1 MKTRQEM
8 ESIAPPLDGVRVLEV
23 SAFVA
28 APLAGATLAALG
40 ADVIRVDPPGGG
52 IDIDRWPVHGDV
64 SLYRAGLNQ
73 GKRSIELDLKSSAG
87 RDRLVKLLRDSG
99 PNGGI
104 LLTNLPVSGW
114 NTFEQLSRVRS
125 DLIMLV
131 ITGNRDGTPAV
142 DYTVNAAIGF
152 PMVTGPA
159 DHTRPVNH
167 VMPAWDATTGL
178 YAALGVLAAERH
190 RRLTGEGQLIELS
203 LSDVALAI
211 TGQLGLI
218 AEATLNKDP
227 RPRDGNYV
235 FGTFGR
241 DFATAD
247 GRHVVVVALTDRQWR
262 SLTAATGL
270 DAELD
275 RLATKLRLDF
285 SREGDRWHAR
295 AQICELIEPWVQKR
309 SLAEIRRILDEH
321 GVLWGPYQSFKQLLA
336 DDVRASTANS
346 LFTEVDH
353 AQLGRYLTPG
363 TPLRFSRAGRVRAR
377 STPTL
382 GQDTADV
389 EREFHLGDAG
399 HLATGGES

>member
-1 MKTRQEM
+1 
-8 ESIAPPLDGVRVLEV
+8 
-23 SAFVA
+23 
-28 APLAGATLAALG
+28 
-40 ADVIRVDPPGGG
+40 VDPPDGG

-73 GKRSIELDLKSSAG
+73 GKRSIELDLKSSTG
-87 RDRLVKLLRDSG
+87 RDKLVTLLRESG

-104 LLTNLPVSGW
+104 LLTNLPVGGW
-114 NTFEQLSRVRS
+114 NTFQQLSRVRS

-159 DHTRPVNH
+159 DHDRPVNH

-178 YAALGVLAAERH
+178 YAALGILAAERH

-218 AEATLNKDP
+218 AEATLNKEP

-241 DFATAD
+241 DFATGD
-247 GRHVVVVALTDRQWR
+247 GRHVVVVALTERQWR

-270 DAELD
+270 GAELGQ
-275 RLATKLRLDF
+275 LATRLGLDF
-285 SREGDRWHAR
+285 SREGDRWQAR
-295 AQICELIEPWVQKR
+295 AQISELIEPWVQKR
-309 SLAEIRRILDEH
+309 ALVEVRQIFDEH

-336 DDVRASTANS
+336 DDARASTANP

-363 TPLRFSRAGRVRAR
+363 TPLRFSGAGRERTT

-389 EREFHLGDAG
+389 ESEFNLGDAR
-399 HLATGGES
+399 HRATGGES